1 MEKVTDL
8 ITLPVKIKSRN
19 EIDKFH
25 WSKKSSLKKEYAL
38 LIRNQMRLNKIKQLS
53 KPTTAILY
61 ILSLRKRKLDHD
73 NLVGGCK
80 QLIDALCD
88 EGFVWDDCTNYLTSL
103 QVEQVKAQSD
113 VTLIRRVV

>member
-1 MEKVTDL
+1 
-8 ITLPVKIKSRN
+8 
-19 EIDKFH
+19 
-25 WSKKSSLKKEYAL
+25 
-38 LIRNQMRLNKIKQLS
+38 MRLNNIKQLS
-53 KPTTAILY
+53 KPTISTLY
-61 ILSLRKRKLDHD
+61 ILSLRRRKLDHD